1 MVYSS
6 TMRWQRLTWRILL
19 SFCVAVA
26 LLLTLIDVSRISI
39 GSVWD
44 SAIHTLQDGW
54 TLSVDGE
61 VRYRDL
67 SLPVVLSDTDLEGR
81 QVVISRTIEAPHGQ
95 TNSIMFR
102 TSQKTVDVH
111 LDGELLY
118 SYDGNLEQR
127 RVKVLGYMNHVVWLP
142 AESDGR
148 ELDIVLIANSRRSA
162 ATFYD
167 VFIGSR
173 TSQLVA
179 LLRYDGLSLAFGA
192 LILLT
197 ALSVF
202 ILSIGLFR
210 KLEIRHSA
218 QAFAGIELCAG
229 LWMVGGSMST
239 QLFIHNQLIL
249 LTFGVFAMYMLPFFI
264 TRFVG
269 HMYHIPQSR
278 VLNQVVLLF
287 PLWFVVS
294 SFLQYAGISNYHA
307 WFLPTA
313 IVLFLYFLVLVGF
326 SVREY
331 RRGNRTIGQFL
342 VAFVCLLVSIIG
354 ELILLLMP
362 VHTLFNALFLNLGI
376 MAFGFVLLRQVLV
389 QVMRFIELRGKEK
402 YLLSLVDLDGLTG
415 VANRR
420 AFEERMEQLR
430 SRDFSDPIGLMV
442 FDVNN
447 LKELNDREG
456 HSVGDEFLRAI
467 ARQLMEK
474 FAGFGTVYR
483 IGGDEFA
490 MICDPCDC
498 SLFAQAQNTL
508 LSGDFVDGIDTKIAS
523 IAHGEALWRNA
534 NDYVS
539 VDALFDTADSRM
551 YARKVEM
558 KRGLAR

>member
-1 MVYSS
+1 
-6 TMRWQRLTWRILL
+6 MRWQRTPWRILL
-19 SFCVAVA
+19 FVCVAAA

-44 SAIHTLQDGW
+44 SSIHTLQDGW
-54 TLSVDGE
+54 TLSVDDN

-67 SLPVVLSDTDLEGR
+67 SLPVVLPDTDLEEK
-81 QVVISRTIEAPHGQ
+81 QVVLSCTIETPHEQ
-95 TNSIMFR
+95 TNSLMFR
-102 TSQKTVDVH
+102 TSQKVVDVY
-111 LDGELLY
+111 LDGEHLY

-142 AESDGR
+142 ANSDNR
-148 ELDIVLIANSRRSA
+148 ELRIVLTAYSSRSA
-162 ATFYD
+162 GTLYD

-179 LLRYDGLSLAFGA
+179 LMRYDGLSLVLGL

-197 ALSVF
+197 AISVF
-202 ILSIGLFR
+202 VLSIGLFR

-239 QLFIHNQLIL
+239 QLFVHNQLIL
-249 LTFGVFAMYMLPFFI
+249 LAFGVFAMYMLPFFI

-278 VLNQVVLLF
+278 VLNKVVLIF
-287 PLWFVVS
+287 PLWFVFS
-294 SFLQYAGISNYHA
+294 SVLQFAGISSYHT

-313 IVLFLYFLVLVGF
+313 IALLLYFLLLVGF
-326 SVREY
+326 STMEY
-331 RRGNRTIGQFL
+331 KRGNRTIGQFL

-354 ELILLLMP
+354 ELVLLLMP
-362 VHTLFNALFLNLGI
+362 VHTLFNALFFNLGI

-430 SRDFSDPIGLMV
+430 NRVFSGPIGLMV

-456 HSVGDEFLRAI
+456 HSAGDEFLRTI
-467 ARQLMEK
+467 AQQLMEK
-474 FAGFGTVYR
+474 FEGFGTIYR

-498 SLFAQAQNTL
+498 NLFTQAQNTL
-508 LSGDFVDGIDTKIAS
+508 LSGDFADGVDTKIAS
-523 IAHGEALWRNA
+523 IAHGEALWRNT
-534 NDYVS
+534 NDFVS
-539 VDALFDTADSRM
+539 VDALFDAADERM
-551 YARKVEM
+551 YVRKVEM
-558 KRGLAR
+558 KRGVAR